1 MAEIEHF
8 VDPLNKDH
16 AKYFM
21 VKDMKIPLWS
31 AASQEANGPTEKNIT
46 IE

>member
-16 AKYFM
+16 SKFFM

-31 AASQEANGPTEKNIT
+31 AASQEENGPLEKNMT
-46 IE
+46 I